1 MSNRI
6 LDTASIDKL
15 STLIS
20 IAKDN
25 SLAVSVD
32 YLGGSRHEMWIIQMF
47 DLQERT
53 IVSANGKT
61 AIEAVRRIHE
71 NWLAK
76 TAPKS

>member
-6 LDTASIDKL
+6 FDTTSIDKL

-25 SLAVSVD
+25 SLAVSID
-32 YLGGSRHEMWIIQMF
+32 YLGGSRDEMWIIQMF

>member
-6 LDTASIDKL
+6 FDTASIDKL

-25 SLAVSVD
+25 SLAVSID
-32 YLGGSRHEMWIIQMF
+32 YLGGSRDEMWIIQML